1 LIEANPIRHLH
12 ETNAHVKV
20 PTRAPASR
28 SARRALF
35 ALATVAVGFAAA
47 TEAPEVPTL
56 RQGLWSYQRVS
67 EAAGRGMQRPVSMSK
82 CVDPNADLKKNLE
95 QLKARSC
102 TVSAI
107 TRNGN
112 AYARTVACQLNG
124 GTLQIRS
131 IITVESDTAF
141 REEMSSHW
149 GSQES
154 KSTLSAHRVG
164 DCTEAAPPWL
174 HHRPSRPLV
183 GAVNRH
189 PSMDEGE

>member
-1 LIEANPIRHLH
+1 MKL
-12 ETNAHVKV
+12 
-20 PTRAPASR
+20 PTGVPASR
-28 SARRALF
+28 SARRALLALT
-35 ALATVAVGFAAA
+35 ALAVSFAAA

-67 EAAGRGMQRPVSMSK
+67 ETAGRGMQQPVSMSK
-82 CVDPNADLKKNLE
+82 CVDPNADLKKNLD
-95 QLKARSC
+95 QLRARNC
-102 TVSAI
+102 TVSAF
-107 TRNGN
+107 TRTGN
-112 AYARTVACQLNG
+112 AYAWTVACPLNG
-124 GTLQIRS
+124 ETLQIRS

-164 DCTEAAPPWL
+164 DCAEAAPPWL

-189 PSMDEGE
+189 PSMDEG